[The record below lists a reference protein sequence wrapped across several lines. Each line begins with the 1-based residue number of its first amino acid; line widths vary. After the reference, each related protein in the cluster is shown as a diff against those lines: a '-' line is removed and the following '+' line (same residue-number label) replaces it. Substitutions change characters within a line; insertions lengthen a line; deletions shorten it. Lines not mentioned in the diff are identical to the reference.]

1 MAEKEE
7 RPYFKSSISQ
17 LETLFEQLT
26 NPDSLKVL
34 DYELSFRT
42 TNRAAKLRLR
52 IAEVWAAVA
61 AVADRATPST
71 ELGRK
76 ANSVQEQSEPLMS
89 AAVPPPMD
97 LGELPSIPSPQ
108 NANQPAAILAAWTAL
123 EALSPQTY
131 RRPED
136 LAAGDRSCV
145 ANLST
150 AHVPWEIGERSRPKR
165 QLYYQIILGT
175 ILMDRATEE
184 LVKAFGEDEE
194 RGSHARQKAAI
205 AAVLVDKNGLLLEES
220 GIAVSSFAW
229 ALPLALKLNLGALG
243 AWPKIEPKIIEKL
256 DDILRRVDEDGT
268 PIPLDLPTIEKA
280 HRWLVSQF
288 GLQNDLVE
296 APTFAL
302 RVYHY
307 FKAKNPPE
315 ATLLNSFFLGD
326 LARGSSILS
335 QGKGPTGLQRYLGIM
350 KPTKTFDLLA
360 DRAALEKAVAPAM
373 IAAARWPSP
382 GGHPLVLLQQAA
394 VNLARSQLAGDE
406 GVIAVNGPPGTG
418 KTTLLRDIVAA
429 CVLDRALAMAAFDD
443 PEKAFTPSGEKMSAG
458 EKAFFHLYSLAPS
471 LQGHEILV
479 VSSNNKA
486 VENLSRE
493 LPATKA
499 VGRPLEELSYFRS
512 VSDLVHGPRDA
523 VSADEED
530 GSVVFD
536 PVETWGLIAAVLGN
550 KKNRAAFQQSF
561 WWDDDRGFRLYLK
574 AAKGDPM
581 VREIKD
587 PNTGKIVERRT
598 PSVVLLE
605 KPSSPEAAN
614 GNWRRAKDDC

>member
-1 MAEKEE
+1 MAGKEE

-17 LETLFEQLT
+17 LETLFEQLKT

-42 TNRAAKLRLR
+42 TNRAAKLRSR
-52 IAEVWAAVA
+52 IAETLGGRLCGGSRQSHSLYRARPQNYFNARAIGAV
-61 AVADRATPST
+61 DEHPSST
-71 ELGRK
+71 T
-76 ANSVQEQSEPLMS
+76 
-89 AAVPPPMD
+89 MD
-97 LGELPSIPSPQ
+97 LGELPSIPIPQ

-145 ANLST
+145 VNLST
-150 AHVPWEIGERSRPKR
+150 ARVPWEIGERSRPKR

-194 RGSHARQKAAI
+194 RGSQAREKAAI
-205 AAVLVDKNGLLLEES
+205 AAVLVDKNGLLLEEN

-256 DDILRRVDEDGT
+256 DDILRRANKDGT

-326 LARGSSILS
+326 LARGSSLLS

-373 IAAARWPSP
+373 IA
-382 GGHPLVLLQQAA
+382 GG
-394 VNLARSQLAGDE
+394 
-406 GVIAVNGPPGTG
+406 
-418 KTTLLRDIVAA
+418 
-429 CVLDRALAMAAFDD
+429 AMA
-443 PEKAFTPSGEKMSAG
+443 
-458 EKAFFHLYSLAPS
+458 
-471 LQGHEILV
+471 
-479 VSSNNKA
+479 
-486 VENLSRE
+486 
-493 LPATKA
+493 
-499 VGRPLEELSYFRS
+499 
-512 VSDLVHGPRDA
+512 
-523 VSADEED
+523 
-530 GSVVFD
+530 
-536 PVETWGLIAAVLGN
+536 
-550 KKNRAAFQQSF
+550 
-561 WWDDDRGFRLYLK
+561 
-574 AAKGDPM
+574 
-581 VREIKD
+581 
-587 PNTGKIVERRT
+587 
-598 PSVVLLE
+598 
-605 KPSSPEAAN
+605 KP
-614 GNWRRAKDDC
+614 RRASSGAAAAGRRQSRAISACR